1 MDRIVEFFCSPI
13 GRWTQIGGGAM
24 LVAMGVARGNRRW
37 MAIGSLPLIA
47 GLADLCLVAP
57 FAGLPLRGRVVR
69 RELGML
75 QDAPLVPPVLRAEQP
90 MYASR

>member
-1 MDRIVEFFCSPI
+1 MDRIVEFFCSPL
-13 GRWTQIGGGAM
+13 GRWTQIGAGAVLIAM
-24 LVAMGVARGNRRW
+24 GASRRDRRLVAA
-37 MAIGSLPLIA
+37 GSLPLIA

-75 QDAPLVPPVLRAEQP
+75 QDAQLIPPVLRPEQP